1 MIGSFRNFAKTKFAG
16 LLVFIMIIPFV
27 FWGMGSMFS
36 SGNTNTLAKINKINI
51 STQEFI
57 DYLNS
62 SNIPEQTIRA
72 NLNNNIIEELLSSL
86 VSSKLLELE
95 IKDFNLIIS
104 ENTLLKKIKENKN
117 FLDDNGQFQ
126 RIKYEKF
133 LLENNQSAPQ
143 FEQRLKKRELQKNL
157 FDYIGAGTVSPQF
170 LINKLFEEENKKIK
184 IDFIS
189 LNTFYKKEEEFQNED
204 LVDFIQNN
212 KETLKVEYLDFNYAI
227 INPKNLTGVD
237 EFSQSFFDKIDEIEI
252 DISNEVE
259 FDTIVS
265 KYNIESNEVNNFKFS
280 ENKTPIEK
288 KIFELRENN
297 FDIFENENNYIL
309 YKIKNTYQ
317 KEPDLADEELK
328 DEITKLLAQKN
339 KFEFNRDLLEEIN
352 NKKFN
357 ENDFLEMGKN
367 NIQTIK
373 LNSIRDNKKFEINSV
388 EVLYSL
394 PINSF
399 TLINDE
405 KNNIYLALVKGIEN
419 ETLKNGDQLNEYIAK
434 QNSKIKSD
442 MLRSYDIYL
451 NKKYKVDINQKTIE
465 RVRNYFQ

>member
-1 MIGSFRNFAKTKFAG
+1 MKS
-16 LLVFIMIIPFV
+16 
-27 FWGMGSMFS
+27 
-36 SGNTNTLAKINKINI
+36 
-51 STQEFI
+51 
-57 DYLNS
+57 Y
-62 SNIPEQTIRA
+62 
-72 NLNNNIIEELLSSL
+72 
-86 VSSKLLELE
+86 
-95 IKDFNLIIS
+95 FNLIIS

-170 LINKLFEEENKKIK
+170 LINKLFEEENKKLK

-252 DISNEVE
+252 DISNDVE
-259 FDTIVS
+259 FETIVS

-297 FDIFENENNYIL
+297 FDIFENDNNYIL

-328 DEITKLLAQKN
+328 DEITKLLVQKN
-339 KFEFNRDLLEEIN
+339 KFEFNRELLDEIN

-357 ENDFLEMGKN
+357 KNDFIEMGKN

-388 EVLYSL
+388 EILYSL

>member
-1 MIGSFRNFAKTKFAG
+1 M
-16 LLVFIMIIPFV
+16 
-27 FWGMGSMFS
+27 
-36 SGNTNTLAKINKINI
+36 
-51 STQEFI
+51 
-57 DYLNS
+57 
-62 SNIPEQTIRA
+62 
-72 NLNNNIIEELLSSL
+72 
-86 VSSKLLELE
+86 
-95 IKDFNLIIS
+95 
-104 ENTLLKKIKENKN
+104 
-117 FLDDNGQFQ
+117 
-126 RIKYEKF
+126 
-133 LLENNQSAPQ
+133 
-143 FEQRLKKRELQKNL
+143 
-157 FDYIGAGTVSPQF
+157 
-170 LINKLFEEENKKIK
+170 
-184 IDFIS
+184 
-189 LNTFYKKEEEFQNED
+189 
-204 LVDFIQNN
+204 
-212 KETLKVEYLDFNYAI
+212 
-227 INPKNLTGVD
+227 
-237 EFSQSFFDKIDEIEI
+237 
-252 DISNEVE
+252 
-259 FDTIVS
+259 S

-288 KIFELRENN
+288 KIFELRKNN

-317 KEPDLADEELK
+317 TEPDLADEELK
-328 DEITKLLAQKN
+328 DEITKLLVQKN

-405 KNNIYLALVKGIEN
+405 KNNIYLAQVKGIEN
-419 ETLKNGDQLNEYIAK
+419 KTLKNGDQLNEYIAK